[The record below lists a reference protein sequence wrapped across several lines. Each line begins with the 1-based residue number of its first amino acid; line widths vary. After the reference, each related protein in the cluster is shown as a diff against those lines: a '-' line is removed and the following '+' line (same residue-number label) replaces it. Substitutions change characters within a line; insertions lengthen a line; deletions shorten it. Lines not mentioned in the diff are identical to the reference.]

1 MGTYSA
7 DGFLDFPFSEFQ
19 MLRLYSVVLLV
30 GTVLALAGC
39 RAESAEVSRESR
51 VPVASPVAASP
62 RAVTPPVTAVEP
74 GEAAG
79 QSPVGTPAG
88 MSAPAEAL
96 APAPAPTPASADTL
110 DPRSAEAI
118 LARVETTYD
127 AARSFQADFVQ
138 QLTVPLLG
146 STQTSRGEIYQ
157 RKPDRFLMKFTDPA
171 GDVLVADGQF
181 FWMYYPS
188 SDPTQVI
195 RASMTEGAEQ
205 ADLQRQFLSNASER
219 YVVTLAGEENVEG
232 RPAHVL
238 TLVPKT
244 SSQYRLIKV
253 WVDKQDH
260 LVRRFEMT
268 EENGSV
274 RRLDLR
280 DIRLNT
286 TLPDDLFRFTPP
298 AGAQV
303 FTQ

>member
-1 MGTYSA
+1 
-7 DGFLDFPFSEFQ
+7 
-19 MLRLYSVVLLV
+19 MLRVYSVILLI
-30 GTVLALAGC
+30 GTAFMLPAC
-39 RAESAEVSRESR
+39 RAESAEVAGEART
-51 VPVASPVAASP
+51 PVASPVAASP
-62 RAVTPPVTAVEP
+62 RAVTPPVIAAEPAEASGQPQVVTPGAV
-74 GEAAG
+74 
-79 QSPVGTPAG
+79 
-88 MSAPAEAL
+88 SAPAEA
-96 APAPAPTPASADTL
+96 PTPAPTPVTTETL
-110 DPRSAEAI
+110 DPGSAEAI
-118 LARVETTYD
+118 LAEVEETYD
-127 AARSFQADFVQ
+127 AARSFRADFVQ

-171 GDVLVADGQF
+171 GDVLVADGEF

-195 RASMTEGAEQ
+195 RAAMTEGAEQ

-244 SSQYRLIKV
+244 PSQYRLIKV
-253 WVDKQDH
+253 WVDQQDH

-268 EENGSV
+268 EENQSV

-280 DIRLNT
+280 DIQLNT
-286 TLPDDLFRFTPP
+286 ALPDDLFRFTPP